1 MDPLGVCKHH
11 HAAAQKDFARKQCK
25 GFVFWVLFFF
35 FIFFHLLHPWE
46 LTLLFQLS
54 TGKACS
60 KSEIQ

>member
-11 HAAAQKDFARKQCK
+11 HAAAQKDFAKKQCK
-25 GFVFWVLFFF
+25 VFFF
-35 FIFFHLLHPWE
+35 FFFFHLLHPWE